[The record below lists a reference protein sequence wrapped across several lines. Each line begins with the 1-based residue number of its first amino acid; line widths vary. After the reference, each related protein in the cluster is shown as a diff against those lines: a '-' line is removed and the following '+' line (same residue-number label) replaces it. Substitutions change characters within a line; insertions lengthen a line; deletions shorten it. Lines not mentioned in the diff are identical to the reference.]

1 MQQKAQ
7 LNSFVKSMSSLQDDR
22 DRIVSDYQQLEE
34 RHLSVIL
41 EKDQL
46 IQDAATE
53 NNKLKEIRSLRSH
66 MDDLNSENAK
76 LNAELIQYR
85 EDLNQVLSKKDCQQ
99 KQLLEAQLQQVKE
112 LKVNMLN

>member
-1 MQQKAQ
+1 M
-7 LNSFVKSMSSLQDDR
+7 NSSSNPCLLSR
-22 DRIVSDYQQLEE
+22 MTETAIVSDYQQLEE
-34 RHLSVIL
+34 RHLFCDL

-53 NNKLKEIRSLRSH
+53 NNKLKEEPKLRSH

-85 EDLNQVLSKKDCQQ
+85 EDLEPSVVKAKTVSKSSSLKLSFSRSRS
-99 KQLLEAQLQQVKE
+99 
-112 LKVNMLN
+112 